1 VLDPERLRDGHLD
14 VVDEVVVPDRLEDP
28 VGEAERD
35 DVLDALLAQ
44 VVVDAEHV
52 ALGEHGGDQLL
63 ELAGR
68 VQVVAERLLD
78 HHPREP
84 PVPATATQAGLADA
98 ADGVGEQLGDER
110 QVVQAVAVGAVLA
123 VEAVQQ
129 VADAPVGVGV
139 GRGAGDVVQ
148 PAGERLPDLLLD
160 GLGAGELLDR
170 LAHVG
175 PVLLVGV
182 LAAAG
187 ADEGEVLRQQ
197 PVQLQVVEGGD
208 DLAVGQVAGAAE
220 HHHGRRRRD
229 RPDPLPGSEGVV
241 HHQRASFLTLASM
254 VSTAPL

>member
-1 VLDPERLRDGHLD
+1 M
-14 VVDEVVVPDRLEDP
+14 
-28 VGEAERD
+28 
-35 DVLDALLAQ
+35 
-44 VVVDAEHV
+44 
-52 ALGEHGGDQLL
+52 
-63 ELAGR
+63 
-68 VQVVAERLLD
+68 AERLLH
-78 HHPREP
+78 HHPGVA
-84 PVPATATQAGLADA
+84 PVPAAAAQPGLADP
-98 ADGVGEQLGDER
+98 ADGVGEQLGDQR
-110 QVVQAVAVGAVLA
+110 QVEQPVAVGAELA

-129 VADAPVGVGV
+129 VADAAVGVGV

-148 PAGERLPDLLLD
+148 PAGERLPHLVLD

-187 ADEGEVLRQQ
+187 PDEGEVLRQQ

-229 RPDPLPGSEGVV
+229 RPDPLPRRQGVV
-241 HHQRASFLTLASM
+241 RHRPAQLLRLGLDGLDGAVVAVGELLDPLALQPVADVVLVDAEGGQVGSRAG
-254 VSTAPL
+254 APGPGPRWPSGRGPRRGRRRPRSSPGAWC